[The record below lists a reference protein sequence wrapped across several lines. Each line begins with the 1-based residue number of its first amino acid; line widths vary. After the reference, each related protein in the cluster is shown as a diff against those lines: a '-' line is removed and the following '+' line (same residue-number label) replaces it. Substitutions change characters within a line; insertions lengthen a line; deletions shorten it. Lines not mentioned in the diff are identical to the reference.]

1 MEEYFMQR
9 FKNILVVIDRRNDC
23 DALVGRAVSLAHRNK
38 VPLTRV
44 PCTFTQQCATG
55 TGSIVG
61 F

>member
-1 MEEYFMQR
+1 MQR